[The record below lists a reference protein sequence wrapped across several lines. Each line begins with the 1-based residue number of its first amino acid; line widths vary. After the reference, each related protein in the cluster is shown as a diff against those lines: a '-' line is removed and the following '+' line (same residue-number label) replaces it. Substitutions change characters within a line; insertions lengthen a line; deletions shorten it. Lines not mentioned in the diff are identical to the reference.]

1 MTLRTLLVLGRVSNL
16 PTVWS
21 NVLAGAVLAGASFSR
36 SSLPIAALV
45 LSSFYVGGMYL
56 NDAFDREFDAR
67 HQPQRPI
74 PSGRATART
83 VFLLGFGLL
92 ALGSLGVAWIGWV
105 SGRLL
110 PALASAT
117 VLVALIVFYNAHHK
131 GNRWSPLVMGLC
143 RVFVYV
149 TSGLMLG
156 GALTTSLAI
165 GALVLLSY
173 LMALTQIAKRGGGP
187 KVVGLLLAGIC
198 LVDALALMQASQ
210 PQLAMVAALGSP
222 LTLAFHRWV
231 PGT

>member
-1 MTLRTLLVLGRVSNL
+1 VTLRTLLVLGRVSNL

-21 NVLAGAVLAGASFSR
+21 NVLVGAVLAGASLAS
-36 SSLPIAALV
+36 SSLLV
-45 LSSFYVGGMYL
+45 AMLAMSSFYVGGMYL

-74 PSGRATART
+74 PSGRAAART

-92 ALGSLGVAWIGWV
+92 ALGCLGAAWRGWV
-105 SGRLL
+105 GGRLL
-110 PALASAT
+110 PASISAM
-117 VLVALIVFYNAHHK
+117 VLGALIVFYNVHHK
-131 GNRWSPLVMGLC
+131 GNRWSPFVMGLC

-156 GALTTSLAI
+156 GALTPSLAI

-173 LMALTQIAKRGGGP
+173 LMVLTQIAKRGGGP
-187 KVVGLLLAGIC
+187 KRVGLLLAGIC
-198 LVDALALMQASQ
+198 LVDALALTLASQ
-210 PQLAMVAALGSP
+210 PELAMVAALGSP